1 MGLSRGCAVQIV
13 SCSPDDGAQYRAMMN
28 ATFAAQRLTAPID
41 ACCLGATDSAFLQ
54 QAAHITGGTYT
65 FPLGGGSA
73 AARGGV
79 AATPAASGGQRR
91 QLYQHLLSTFLADS
105 DTRKQLVQQKPPSLD
120 LRPACFKTKRIVDV
134 GCAPHPAVTQPLPRR
149 CRSLPLARSG
159 RGSID
164 RSTDHPAGW
173 SAGTCVRCASRSSRS
188 KRWARRSS
196 GCGSAKPA
204 ARGSSHPTPRP
215 ADPLGSGVS
224 AVGVC

>member
-1 MGLSRGCAVQIV
+1 MLSDALSSALCHVNRFAPAKATAKGTALRPRLLASPPPLPFQCQARTYRAAAAAQIV

-28 ATFAAQRLTAPID
+28 ATFAAQRLAAPID
-41 ACCLGATDSAFLQ
+41 ACCLGVTDSAFLQ

-120 LRPACFKTKRIVDV
+120 LRPACFKTKRVVDV
-134 GCAPHPAVTQPLPRR
+134 GCAPHPAVTQPLPVVTPATKRLGVH
-149 CRSLPLARSG
+149 RSQR
-159 RGSID
+159 
-164 RSTDHPAGW
+164 
-173 SAGTCVRCASRSSRS
+173 
-188 KRWARRSS
+188 
-196 GCGSAKPA
+196 
-204 ARGSSHPTPRP
+204 
-215 ADPLGSGVS
+215 
-224 AVGVC
+224 